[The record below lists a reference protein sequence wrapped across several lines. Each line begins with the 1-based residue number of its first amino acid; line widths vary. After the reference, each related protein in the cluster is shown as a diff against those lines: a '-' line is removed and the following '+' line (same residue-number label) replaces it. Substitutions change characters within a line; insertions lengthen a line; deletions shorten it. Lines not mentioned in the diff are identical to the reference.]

1 MASRITSA
9 ASTAD
14 EYYYNQTVTPTDAA
28 THTGQL
34 ERDADEYFP
43 LQPIEKKLCAYSL
56 GSVSN
61 TQLTQPTNSRLY
73 ISVVAV

>member
-34 ERDADEYFP
+34 RRCRRIFR
-43 LQPIEKKLCAYSL
+43 LQPIEKN
-56 GSVSN
+56 SV
-61 TQLTQPTNSRLY
+61 P
-73 ISVVAV
+73 IPWDWAWD

>member
-1 MASRITSA
+1 MASRIISA

-56 GSVSN
+56 GLGLGLMALFIV
-61 TQLTQPTNSRLY
+61 
-73 ISVVAV
+73 IFEVFG

>member
-1 MASRITSA
+1 MLLIESIYTKLL
-9 ASTAD
+9 THP
-14 EYYYNQTVTPTDAA
+14 NQTVTPTDAA

-56 GSVSN
+56 GLGLGLMALFIV
-61 TQLTQPTNSRLY
+61 
-73 ISVVAV
+73 IFEVFG

>member
-34 ERDADEYFP
+34 ERDADEYF
-43 LQPIEKKLCAYSL
+43 LAAHRKETLCL
-56 GSVSN
+56 FPGIGPDGLVHRH
-61 TQLTQPTNSRLY
+61 L
-73 ISVVAV
+73 

>member
-43 LQPIEKKLCAYSL
+43 LQPIEKKLC
-56 GSVSN
+56 GSVK
-61 TQLTQPTNSRLY
+61 
-73 ISVVAV
+73 

>member
-43 LQPIEKKLCAYSL
+43 LQPKKN
-56 GSVSN
+56 SV
-61 TQLTQPTNSRLY
+61 P
-73 ISVVAV
+73 IPWDWAWD

>member
-43 LQPIEKKLCAYSL
+43 LQPIEKKL
-56 GSVSN
+56 GSVK
-61 TQLTQPTNSRLY
+61 
-73 ISVVAV
+73 

>member
-43 LQPIEKKLCAYSL
+43 LQPIEKTLCL
-56 GSVSN
+56 FPGIGPGTDGLVHRH
-61 TQLTQPTNSRLY
+61 L
-73 ISVVAV
+73 

>member
-14 EYYYNQTVTPTDAA
+14 EYYYNQTVTPTD
-28 THTGQL
+28 
-34 ERDADEYFP
+34 EYFP

-56 GSVSN
+56 GLGLGLMALFIV
-61 TQLTQPTNSRLY
+61 
-73 ISVVAV
+73 IFEVFG

>member
-43 LQPIEKKLCAYSL
+43 LQPIEKKLCAYCL
-56 GSVSN
+56 GLGRGLMALFIV
-61 TQLTQPTNSRLY
+61 
-73 ISVVAV
+73 IFEVFG

>member
-43 LQPIEKKLCAYSL
+43 LQPIEKK
-56 GSVSN
+56 SV
-61 TQLTQPTNSRLY
+61 P
-73 ISVVAV
+73 IPWDWAWD

>member
-1 MASRITSA
+1 MARFFYGSVIGTS
-9 ASTAD
+9 
-14 EYYYNQTVTPTDAA
+14 YYYNQTVTPTDAA

-56 GSVSN
+56 GLGLGLMALFIIIFEVFG
-61 TQLTQPTNSRLY
+61 
-73 ISVVAV
+73 

>member
-56 GSVSN
+56 GLMALFIV
-61 TQLTQPTNSRLY
+61 
-73 ISVVAV
+73 IFEVFG

>member
-34 ERDADEYFP
+34 ERDAGVSRV
-43 LQPIEKKLCAYSL
+43 LCKSI
-56 GSVSN
+56 
-61 TQLTQPTNSRLY
+61 Q
-73 ISVVAV
+73 